1 MANVWLTK
9 KMLLEGL
16 KMAESLP
23 QDTMIHFNGS
33 SEIIDDDEK
42 TIMEITVPA
51 NGNKKTLKESFH
63 KLLLANP
70 SCQ

>member
-16 KMAESLP
+16 KLAEGLP
-23 QDTMIHFNGS
+23 QDAFIYFNGS
-33 SEIIDDDEK
+33 SEIIGDDEK

-51 NGNKKTLKESFH
+51 NGKKKVVKESFH
-63 KLLLANP
+63 KLMLANP